1 MGSPEAVELR
11 EIMRRANIPARA
23 MATPIVEGIG
33 VVRRLIKDV
42 SGYRAL
48 RVHRRCVH
56 LLAELKGGYQYAPG
70 NATHDH
76 ETPLDR
82 DNHGV
87 DALRYWAWMRARRT

>member
-1 MGSPEAVELR
+1 MNIAPPHSGQRSWTRSP
-11 EIMRRANIPARA
+11 
-23 MATPIVEGIG
+23 
-33 VVRRLIKDV
+33 RLIKV
-42 SGYRAL
+42 ASGYRAL

-56 LLAELKGGYQYAPG
+56 LLAELQGGYQYAPG

-82 DNHGV
+82 DNHGA